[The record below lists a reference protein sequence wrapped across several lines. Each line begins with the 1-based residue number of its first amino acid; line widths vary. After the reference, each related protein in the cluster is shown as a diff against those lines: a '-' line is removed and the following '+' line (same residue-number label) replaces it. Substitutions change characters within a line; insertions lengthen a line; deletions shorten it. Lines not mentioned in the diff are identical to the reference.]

1 MQDKFKQ
8 ISMPLA
14 IYRITG
20 KNYSKF
26 SSLIVKKVFIGKKPN
41 TMKQWIINTM
51 PQKSKI
57 WGKRHE
63 TRDIAYFRKLTC
75 CDLNMIFKNLL
86 SFHIYLNFHQLW
98 INMGKYHKTL
108 VLHVFF
114 QCFFKK
120 TFHRK
125 TCEGFKHIHIMF
137 MTDNFVSISLN
148 ST

>member
-1 MQDKFKQ
+1 MQEKFKQ

-20 KNYSKF
+20 KNNSKF

-41 TMKQWIINTM
+41 TMKQWIINIM

-63 TRDIAYFRKLTC
+63 TQDIPYFRKLTC
-75 CDLNMIFKNLL
+75 CEVNMIFKNLL
-86 SFHIYLNFHQLW
+86 SFHIYLNFLQLW

-108 VLHVFF
+108 ILRFFLNVFS
-114 QCFFKK
+114 KK
-120 TFHRK
+120 RFIEK
-125 TCEGFKHIHIMF
+125 LAK
-137 MTDNFVSISLN
+137 VSNIF
-148 ST
+148 T